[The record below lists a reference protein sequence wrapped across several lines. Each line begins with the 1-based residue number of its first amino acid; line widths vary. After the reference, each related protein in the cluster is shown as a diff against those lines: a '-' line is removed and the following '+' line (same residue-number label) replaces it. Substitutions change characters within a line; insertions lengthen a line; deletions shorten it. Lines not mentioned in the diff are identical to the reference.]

1 MSFRYDLFILLKP
14 LEVTLFFIQL
24 TAHAL
29 AIAAASFF
37 AIKSKKDI
45 AESATLVVTPK
56 SFYKFTF
63 SIIAA

>member
-45 AESATLVVTPK
+45 VESATLVVTPK
-56 SFYKFTF
+56 
-63 SIIAA
+63 